1 MINLDGSPYLLEPSA
16 ERDLLV
22 DIRKLEDRVSL
33 LREQQIL
40 TRGTLERFYGQKRF
54 EYVAESN
61 ALEGNTLTAGETELA
76 VLKGITVTGHDPGYV
91 RDAVDL
97 DKALQ
102 RLTSL
107 ARDNVPIN
115 IEQVKEIHSLILGT
129 RPGAGLFRTERVQ
142 IKGSKHTPP
151 RTWNEVMTGMEQ
163 WEKWSLD
170 NGDLPALIRA
180 TVLHAWLVHIHPF
193 IDGNGRTARALTTL
207 ELIRSGYPP
216 IVIRKKERSRYLDAL
231 GASDEAGDLAD
242 LFDLFISR
250 ENDSLRALELAA
262 KEGQGYDPIVEQ
274 IRKAQQQ
281 KLKIWDTSVS
291 LLAQIIE
298 HNLNAVVER
307 SSGRCEVKAFG
318 ESLDL
323 EGYLELCEGR
333 SVSKA
338 WIFTVFI
345 HIPGFK
351 SFTWLAWLGF
361 RSFDMHHAV
370 NNIDKGGPSI
380 FWSVRNADGYP
391 PWIKDDSKV
400 PAYQELTTVQG
411 SGDEWYV
418 KTVDGLI
425 HRQSTTTVA
434 STISQAMIEILSR
447 T

>member
-1 MINLDGSPYLLEPSA
+1 MINLDGSPYLLDPSA
-16 ERDLLV
+16 EDHLLAE
-22 DIRKLEDRVSL
+22 IRKLEDRVLL
-33 LREQQIL
+33 LRNQKIL
-40 TRGTLERFYGQKRF
+40 TPTTLERFYGQKRF

-61 ALEGNTLTAGETELA
+61 ALEGSTLTAGETELA

-97 DKALQ
+97 DNALQ

-107 ARDNVPIN
+107 AREDIPIDV
-115 IEQVKEIHSLILGT
+115 EQIKEIHTLILGT
-129 RPGAGLFRTERVQ
+129 RPGAGMFRRERVQ

-151 RTWNEVMTGMEQ
+151 KSWSEVMSGMEQ

-170 NGDLPALIRA
+170 NGELPALIRA

-193 IDGNGRTARALTTL
+193 IDGNGRAARALTTL

-216 IVIRKKERSRYLDAL
+216 IVIRRKERSRYLDAL
-231 GASDEAGDLAD
+231 GASDDAGDLAD
-242 LFDLFISR
+242 MFDLFISR
-250 ENDSLRALELAA
+250 ENDSLRSLELAA

-274 IRKAQQQ
+274 IKKAQQQ

-298 HNLNAVVER
+298 HNLNAIVAR
-307 SSGRCEVKAFG
+307 ASGRSEVKTFG

-333 SVSKA
+333 SISKA
-338 WIFTVFI
+338 WIFTVAI
-345 HIPGFK
+345 LIPGHK

-361 RSFDMHHAV
+361 RSFEMQERV
-370 NNIDKGGPSI
+370 NSIDQGGPSI
-380 FWSVRNADGYP
+380 FWSIRNSDGYP
-391 PWIKDDSKV
+391 PWVKDDSKV
-400 PAYQELTTVQG
+400 PAYKELTTAQG
-411 SGDEWYV
+411 SGDEWFV
-418 KTVDGLI
+418 KTLDGVVER
-425 HRQSTTTVA
+425 HSTTAVA
-434 STISQAMIEILSR
+434 SAISQAMIEILPR